1 MLNRAL
7 TNKLTCNFSLRIA
20 LLVLFV
26 VVVFAYLWQVN
37 SVATSG
43 YRLKELE
50 KKISILEKRHSKLL
64 LQATELKSLSRIEE
78 KSKEL
83 GMVANDTIYY
93 LTADKSVIA
102 LSR

>member
-7 TNKLTCNFSLRIA
+7 TSKLAFHLSLRIA
-20 LLVLFV
+20 LLVLLV
-26 VVVFAYLWQVN
+26 VVVFSYLWQVN

-43 YRLKELE
+43 YQLKELE

-64 LQATELKSLSRIEE
+64 LRATELRSLSRVEE

-93 LTADKSVIA
+93 LAADQSVVA